1 MVVGMIEPYDDD
13 NDAYMGEE
21 IPEDYQEPEESEED
35 YYPEPMYG
43 Q

>member
-1 MVVGMIEPYDDD
+1 MLNDDD
-13 NDAYMGEE
+13 DCGYMGED
-21 IPEDYQEPEESEED
+21 IPENFDPDYEPEED